1 MDSILAIFSPWADA
15 NTGSVCGQENS
26 HVELNINC
34 NIADF
39 NGLNL
44 TRRP

>member
-1 MDSILAIFSPWADA
+1 MQIQEV
-15 NTGSVCGQENS
+15 GGQENS

-39 NGLNL
+39 SGFESDAEALVITPNGVCV
-44 TRRP
+44 